1 MQFDRGFVSAYMV
14 NDVEKMEAV
23 LENPYILITELM
35 DQAQIERSLTRIAH
49 EIIERDSS
57 SPNVCLVGIKR
68 RGIPLAKKLA
78 ENIKKYTNV
87 ELPVGEVDISLYRD
101 DLTELSETPKT
112 TGISLPENIQD
123 YVVILVD
130 DVIYTGRTI
139 RAAIDAVFSHG
150 RPKAIQLAVLIDRG
164 HRELPIR
171 PDFVGKNVPTSR
183 DELIDVSIEGIDDE
197 TVVRLYKL

>member
-1 MQFDRGFVSAYMV
+1 
-14 NDVEKMEAV
+14 ME
-23 LENPYILITELM
+23 LITELM

-57 SPNVCLVGIKR
+57 SLNVCLVGIKR

-78 ENIKKYTNV
+78 ENIKKYINV

-101 DLTELSETPKT
+101 DLTELSETPT
-112 TGISLPENIQD
+112 TTDISLPENIQD

>member
-1 MQFDRGFVSAYMV
+1 
-14 NDVEKMEAV
+14 ME
-23 LENPYILITELM
+23 LITELM

-68 RGIPLAKKLA
+68 RGIPLAQKLA

-87 ELPVGEVDISLYRD
+87 ELPIGEVDISLYRD
-101 DLTELSETPKT
+101 DLTELNETPKT
-112 TGISLPENIQD
+112 TNIILPENIQD

-183 DELIDVSIEGIDDE
+183 DELIDVSIDGIDDE
-197 TVVRLYKL
+197 TVVKLYKL

>member
-1 MQFDRGFVSAYMV
+1 
-14 NDVEKMEAV
+14 ME
-23 LENPYILITELM
+23 LITELM

-68 RGIPLAKKLA
+68 RGIPLAQKLA

-101 DLTELSETPKT
+101 DLTELNETPKT
-112 TGISLPENIQD
+112 TNIILPENIQD

-183 DELIDVSIEGIDDE
+183 DELIDVSIDGIDDE